1 MNLKHQLTLL
11 VFFILLSCTDKEAE
25 HRKDLVRVAEEVN
38 EKCPQMLDSETRIDG
53 IEVKDPNTL
62 VYHYSLINVEK
73 QNVDTFQFYKML
85 WPGIISNI
93 KTSVEMKK
101 LRENNT
107 VIEYLYLDKAKD
119 TIYLFRIGPEKY
131 N

>member
-1 MNLKHQLTLL
+1 MNLKNLL
-11 VFFILLSCTDKEAE
+11 VFLLFFILLSCTDKEAE
-25 HRKDLVRVAEEVN
+25 HRKDLVRIAEEVN
-38 EKCPQMLDSETRIDG
+38 EKCPQMLDSETRLDG

-62 VYHYSLINVEK
+62 VYHYSLINLEK
-73 QNVDTFQFYKML
+73 KNVDTTQFYRML
-85 WPGIISNI
+85 WPGIISTI

-107 VIEYLYLDKAKD
+107 LIEYLYLDKSKD
-119 TIYLFRIGPEKY
+119 TIFTFKIGPGDY

>member
-1 MNLKHQLTLL
+1 MKPFLFLFL
-11 VFFILLSCTDKEAE
+11 FFIFISCTDKEAE
-25 HRKDLVRVAEEVN
+25 HRKDLVRVAEEIN
-38 EKCPQMLDSETRIDG
+38 EKCPQMLDSETRLDG

-62 VYHYSLINVEK
+62 VYHYALIKLEK
-73 QNVDTFQFYKML
+73 KNVDTAQFYRML

-107 VIEYLYLDKAKD
+107 LIEYLYLDKSKD
-119 TIYLFRIGPEKY
+119 TIYVFRIGPEAY

>member
-1 MNLKHQLTLL
+1 MKKYLRPFLFF
-11 VFFILLSCTDKEAE
+11 VFFSCSDKEAE
-25 HRKDLVRVAEEVN
+25 HRKDLVRIADEVN
-38 EKCPQMLDSETRIDG
+38 EKCPQMLDSETRLEG
-53 IEVKDPNTL
+53 IEVKDPNIL
-62 VYHYSLINVEK
+62 VYHYALINLEK
-73 QNVDTFQFYKML
+73 KNVDTTQFYRML

-93 KTSVEMKK
+93 KTSAEMKK

-107 VIEYLYLDKAKD
+107 RIEYLYLDKNKD

>member
-1 MNLKHQLTLL
+1 MKYLIHACFLILFFGCSNKLVEHQ
-11 VFFILLSCTDKEAE
+11 
-25 HRKDLVRVAEEVN
+25 KDLARIAEEIN
-38 EKCPQMLDSETRIDG
+38 EKCPQMLDSETRIEG

-62 VYHYSLINVEK
+62 IYHYTLIHIEK
-73 QNVDTFQFYKML
+73 KNVDTNQFYRML

-93 KTSVEMKK
+93 KTSIEMKK

-107 VIEYLYLDKAKD
+107 LIEYLYLDKSKD

>member
-1 MNLKHQLTLL
+1 MFMKKYITPLL
-11 VFFILLSCTDKEAE
+11 FLAFISCSDQEAE
-25 HRKDLVRVAEEVN
+25 HRKDLVRIAEEVN
-38 EKCPQMLDSETRIDG
+38 QKCPQMLDSETRLEG

-62 VYHYSLINVEK
+62 VYHYALINLEK
-73 QNVDTFQFYKML
+73 KNVDTVQFYRML

-93 KTSVEMKK
+93 KTSAEMKK

-107 VIEYLYLDKAKD
+107 VIEYLYTDKARD
-119 TIYLFRIGPEKY
+119 TIYTFKIGAREY